1 MVASPLAGRVSNNLE
16 ELWRRPLESGLT
28 GLTSPD
34 DDMRRG
40 NVGLIGEVGLV
51 AVRGSLTVVDEMGE
65 VGVSGVVN
73 GARSTIA

>member
-1 MVASPLAGRVSNNLE
+1 
-16 ELWRRPLESGLT
+16 
-28 GLTSPD
+28 
-34 DDMRRG
+34 MRRG